1 MKELDMKKIE
11 ITLESLRKNNME
23 AYYCDSSQDAVEL
36 VKTLIKKG
44 DTVTHGGSETLK
56 ETKVIDL
63 LKNGDYNYLDRSTC
77 KDKDEIEEV
86 YRKAYFAD
94 AYFASSNAVTE
105 NGVLYNV
112 DGNSNRVSAILYGP
126 KSVIMLC
133 GYNKVVRDLDEAVY
147 RVKTVAAPKNTK
159 RLNCATF
166 CKENGQCL
174 SIGSDASYMCDGC
187 NSEGR
192 ICCNYVVSAK
202 QRQKGRIKV
211 IIIGE
216 KLGY

>member
-1 MKELDMKKIE
+1 MKELDIKAINTTIE
-11 ITLESLRKNNME
+11 NLKKNNMD
-23 AYYCDSSQDAVEL
+23 AYYCETSSDAVEL
-36 VKTLIKKG
+36 VKTLINKG

-63 LKNGDYNYLDRSTC
+63 ISNGDYEYLDRSKC
-77 KDKDEIEEV
+77 KDRDEVEEI

-94 AYFASSNAVTE
+94 AYFASSNAVTQSGE
-105 NGVLYNV
+105 LYNV

-133 GYNKVVRDLDEAVY
+133 GYNKIVKDLDEAVY

-159 RLNCATF
+159 RLNCETY
-166 CKENGQCL
+166 CKNDGKCL

-187 NSEGR
+187 KSDAR

-202 QRQKGRIKV
+202 QRHKGRIKV

>member
-11 ITLESLRKNNME
+11 ITLDSLRKNNME

-56 ETKVIDL
+56 ETKVLDL
-63 LKNGDYNYLDRSTC
+63 LKNGDYTYLDRSAC

-159 RLNCATF
+159 RLNCPTF

-187 NSEGR
+187 NSDGR

-211 IIIGE
+211 ILIGE